1 MLLGETVAY
10 LAMNAFSSSVA
21 LATGRV
27 FSPIKPAMV
36 VVCVCDTPKKK
47 MVKSRREFKSFGMF
61 FFSSVHFVSVC
72 KKLILFSFF
81 LFQKNDMQS
90 IRQQI
95 LQLEHDT
102 GNRMVGLRR
111 SFNGLLRAGGK
122 GKNRVPQRRATGK
135 KKSRTRRKKKRKFTK
150 AVHPRLLSTEN
161 NTTKNEMPE
170 ISFKDAVRNWVEATN
185 ELESYKSNPEYYR
198 TKEGSYF
205 LLVGDEIDDDNT
217 HLKRIVE
224 AIEPSEE
231 TDFVRRWQRTELC
244 YKKIKMEKFKSA
256 TKFAFRQNT

>member
-1 MLLGETVAY
+1 
-10 LAMNAFSSSVA
+10 
-21 LATGRV
+21 
-27 FSPIKPAMV
+27 
-36 VVCVCDTPKKK
+36 
-47 MVKSRREFKSFGMF
+47 
-61 FFSSVHFVSVC
+61 
-72 KKLILFSFF
+72 
-81 LFQKNDMQS
+81 
-90 IRQQI
+90 
-95 LQLEHDT
+95 
-102 GNRMVGLRR
+102 
-111 SFNGLLRAGGK
+111 
-122 GKNRVPQRRATGK
+122 
-135 KKSRTRRKKKRKFTK
+135 
-150 AVHPRLLSTEN
+150 
-161 NTTKNEMPE
+161 MPE

-256 TKFAFRQNT
+256 TKFALDKIPKASRAKLEEFTHDWLYAQTGKKMTDDEIKSLLF